1 MVGNTEDYVAGK
13 YLHMLNR
20 TLIFC
25 LCLLG
30 CLNEGVAQA
39 KYYQSRDGKI
49 YDEAGFAKTKE
60 EIVQQFKDMGKA
72 VAVQE
77 TLTELRRSTDSIVYQ
92 VDLLVK
98 LTDPSIAQHTGF
110 KEGDYLNKPW
120 VMPGLRTIDGRPFR
134 MEDLKGKPVLLNFWF
149 IKCPPCVEEMPVL
162 NRFRKSFGDSVHFVA
177 MTFDNKQDVQQFLK
191 KQRFDFL
198 HITDA
203 KAFTDSIGMTLFPR
217 NIFIDRDGIVR
228 RIENGVP
235 FERNIF
241 GKLVMGDGREFERYL
256 RELLTQPSRE

>member
-1 MVGNTEDYVAGK
+1 
-13 YLHMLNR
+13 MLV
-20 TLIFC
+20 
-25 LCLLG
+25 
-30 CLNEGVAQA
+30 CLNKGMSQA
-39 KYYQSRDGKI
+39 KYFQSRDGKI
-49 YDEAGFAKTKE
+49 YDEAGFAKAKE
-60 EIVQQFKDMGKA
+60 KIIQPFREMGQA

-77 TLTELRRSTDSIVYQ
+77 TLSELRRSADSIVYQ

-98 LTDPSIAQHTGF
+98 ISESNIPQNTGF

-120 VMPGLRTIDGRPFR
+120 VMPGLKTMDGRPFR
-134 MEDLKGKPVLLNFWF
+134 MEDLKGKPALLNFWF
-149 IKCPPCVEEMPVL
+149 IRCPPCVEEMPVL
-162 NRFRKSFGDSVHFVA
+162 NRFMQSFGDSVHFVA
-177 MTFDNKQDVQQFLK
+177 VTFDNKQDVQQFLK

-235 FERNIF
+235 FERNDA
-241 GKLVMGDGREFERYL
+241 GKLVMGEGREFERYL